1 MVWFGFGRGFGI
13 DLVEVFGTVW
23 EDLVDATLMVGRKI

>member
-23 EDLVDATLMVGRKI
+23 EDLVEATVMVVGKI